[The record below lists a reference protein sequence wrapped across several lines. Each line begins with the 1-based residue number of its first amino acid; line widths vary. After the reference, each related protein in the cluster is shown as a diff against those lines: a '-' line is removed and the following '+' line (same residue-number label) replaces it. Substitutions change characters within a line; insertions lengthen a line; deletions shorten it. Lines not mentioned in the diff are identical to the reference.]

1 MLVVFFLQENA
12 NVSSYDRQKID
23 LLNIKGQRLEISLSL
38 EDITDKESSS
48 TDLISLVNRIQST
61 H

>member
-1 MLVVFFLQENA
+1 MLVVFFLQENE
-12 NVSSYDRQKID
+12 NVSSYDRQKMD
-23 LLNIKGQRLEISLSL
+23 LLNIKGQWLEISLSL